1 MLFYMVENNVGK
13 GEKEIKFND
22 GKGGNA
28 GNQHFL
34 LFHHCVQIIFFFL
47 ENGFYKVENIDGKG
61 ENAGY
66 QHFLLFPSMF
76 LNPFLQ
82 RLV

>member
-1 MLFYMVENNVGK
+1 MM
-13 GEKEIKFND
+13 EKEETLVTSIFFFSINVFKSYF
-22 GKGGNA
+22 
-28 GNQHFL
+28 F
-34 LFHHCVQIIFFFL
+34 FFFFL

-66 QHFLLFPSMF
+66 QHFLLFPSML
-76 LNPFLQ
+76 LNSFLQ